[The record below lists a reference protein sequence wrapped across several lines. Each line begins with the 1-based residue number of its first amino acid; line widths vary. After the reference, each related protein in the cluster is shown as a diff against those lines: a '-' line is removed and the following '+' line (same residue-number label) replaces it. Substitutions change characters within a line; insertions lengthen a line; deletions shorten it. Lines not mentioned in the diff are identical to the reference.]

1 MAPTAVIRRLALAAV
16 LALGGAL
23 PAAAGYQEGLGA
35 FETGD
40 YATAYR
46 EFHALAQ
53 KGHPDAQVALAQ
65 MYRFGIGVPQ
75 DDAEAFAWFLRAG
88 KGGHAEAQTVLGFLH
103 AYGVGTEEDTFQ
115 AYFWFSL
122 AATQANPAVAASR
135 DKMARSLSAAQRAE
149 VDRLVAD
156 TRRETKALSR
166 GPTSTPVATLP
177 VEPEAVE
184 DTDSQNEPAAA
195 PATSPSDFRIQL
207 GAFLIAENAPA
218 HWRRLRAAQPDLL
231 GGLRPRVQRTDRGG
245 RVFHLLQAGP
255 LANTE
260 VARTLCA
267 ALTARGVDCLVVMP

>member
-1 MAPTAVIRRLALAAV
+1 
-16 LALGGAL
+16 
-23 PAAAGYQEGLGA
+23 
-35 FETGD
+35 
-40 YATAYR
+40 
-46 EFHALAQ
+46 
-53 KGHPDAQVALAQ
+53 

-103 AYGVGTEEDTFQ
+103 AYGVGTQENIFQ

-156 TRRETKALSR
+156 ARRETKVLSR

-184 DTDSQNEPAAA
+184 ATDSQNEPAAA
-195 PATSPSDFRIQL
+195 PTTSPSDFRIQL

-218 HWRRLRAAQPDLL
+218 LWRRLRAAQPDLL
-231 GGLRPRVQRTDRGG
+231 GGLRPRVQRADRGG
-245 RVFHLLQAGP
+245 RAFHLLQAGP
-255 LANTE
+255 RANTE
-260 VARTLCA
+260 GARGLCA
-267 ALTARGVDCLVVMP
+267 ALTARGVDCLVVKP